1 LVTVCGLLLYN
12 CLFIFFGV
20 NYAVASPLGIEGIE
34 LKPVIEN
41 IAIADTKFVELK
53 EDLRRYQEVIK
64 DSRKLEGLFTIYQDE
79 DGGGVFLEVKPEQLN
94 QSYLATATLESGIGE
109 SGIYSGLPLQ
119 DFLFYFQKVKNRL
132 QFVVKNVK
140 FRTNNNAPEMRSI
153 KRSFSDSVLYSLEI
167 IGVEPHN
174 KNILVNL
181 DELLMQDFS
190 GLSSL
195 LKYSLHADYQLDH
208 NKSYLSKINSFPL
221 NVEIDS
227 NYGFSAPEGA
237 TFLESLP
244 DSRAISLAVHYS
256 FSELPEHKLQN
267 KLEHKLE
274 DKLEHNNYIPRLADD
289 RVGYFITAF
298 QDFSS
303 QNKDDIFVR
312 YLNRWNLEPT
322 NPELAISPPKKQII
336 FWIEN
341 AIPLEYRDAIQEGVL
356 MWNQAFTKA
365 GFENAIAVRQMPDNA
380 DWHPA
385 DVRYNTIRWFNSLDA
400 GFARGPT
407 RVNPL
412 TGEILDA
419 DIIIDAG
426 MVRSIESEYRALIRG
441 NSVALQEDF
450 LDNLSN
456 YCQKNIEQKFLKT
469 TLTTNLKTNNSSNNS
484 FNNDSCYGAD
494 LSFQAAMGALSL
506 SLLEEG
512 KPSNDDTHKYI
523 HEYIHKYIHEYLRYL
538 VAHEVG
544 HTLGLRHNF
553 HGSTML
559 TPQEL
564 NNPEITHTKG
574 LVGSIMD
581 YLPVNI
587 APQGIQQGDYFPTV
601 IGPYDEWA
609 ITYGYKYDYKQTS
622 PHHPSN
628 PDEEK
633 KFLEQIAI
641 ASPEPELS
649 YATDED
655 IRDINPLA
663 NVWDMSSNVLLYSQ
677 WQLDNARLM
686 WEKLNKSYPLPGDS
700 YGNLRVLFN
709 RVFRYYDRNAS
720 LLVNYIGGQSFTRN
734 HTSENT
740 QYSFVPVSKI
750 EQVAALSKLIDYVFA
765 ENVFNFSPQLLNQLA
780 PSRWQHW
787 GNYIPTSRLDYP
799 IHGRIFEMQSQ
810 ILRSLFAGERLSRL
824 LDIELKTTL
833 DNALTI
839 PELFNTL
846 QSGIWSEVLIASKEK
861 PQSISSIR
869 RAIQR
874 EHLNILLEMVL
885 RKVEVPE
892 DGRTIAW
899 YELRQLKK
907 AIYSTLR
914 KSKNLDLYTLAHL
927 EESNSRINKVLNAE
941 LRSD

>member
-1 LVTVCGLLLYN
+1 MKYWRELVAVCGLLLYS
-12 CLFIFFGV
+12 CLFVFFGV
-20 NYAVASPLGIEGIE
+20 NCAVASQLEIQEIEF
-34 LKPVIEN
+34 KPVVEN
-41 IAIADTKFVELK
+41 IAIADTKFIEIK
-53 EDLRRYQEVIK
+53 EDLRRYQKLIK
-64 DSRKLEGLFTIYQDE
+64 DSRKLEGLFNLYQYQDE
-79 DGGGVFLEVKPEQLN
+79 ERGGVFMEIKPEQLN
-94 QSYLATATLESGIGE
+94 QSYIATATLESGIGE

-119 DFLFYFQKVKNRL
+119 DFLFYFQPVKNRL

-140 FRTNNNAPEMRSI
+140 FRTDNNAPEMLSI

-174 KNILVNL
+174 KSILVNL
-181 DELLMQDFS
+181 DELLMQDFP
-190 GLSSL
+190 GLTLL
-195 LKYSLHADYQLDH
+195 LKDSLHADYQLDA
-208 NKSYLSKINSFPL
+208 NKSYLSNINSFPL

-227 NYGFSAPEGA
+227 NYGFSAQEGA
-237 TFLESLP
+237 TFLETLP

-256 FSELPEHKLQN
+256 FSQLPEQKLKN
-267 KLEHKLE
+267 
-274 DKLEHNNYIPRLADD
+274 NNYIPRLADD

-312 YLNRWNLEPT
+312 YINRWNLQPV
-322 NPELAISPPKKQII
+322 NPELVISPPKKQII

-341 AIPLEYRDAIQEGVL
+341 AVPLEYRDGIREGIL
-356 MWNQAFTKA
+356 MWNQAFAKA

-400 GFARGPT
+400 GFARALT

-426 MVRSIESEYRALIRG
+426 MVRSVESEYRALIRG
-441 NSVALQEDF
+441 NSIALKEDS
-450 LDNLSN
+450 LDNPN
-456 YCQKNIEQKFLKT
+456 YSCQENTKQRFLKT
-469 TLTTNLKTNNSSNNS
+469 NFKTYLKTNNSL
-484 FNNDSCYGAD
+484 NNDSCYGAD

-506 SLLEEG
+506 SLLEDG
-512 KPSNDDTHKYI
+512 KPSNHDTHKYI
-523 HEYIHKYIHEYLRYL
+523 HEYLCYL

-544 HTLGLRHNF
+544 HALGLRHNF

-587 APQGIQQGDYFPTV
+587 APQGIQQGDYFPTI

-609 ITYGYKYDYKQTS
+609 ITYGYKYGYKQNS
-622 PHHPSN
+622 PHHSIN
-628 PDEEK
+628 PTEEK
-633 KFLEQIAI
+633 NFLEEIAI

-663 NVWDMSSNVLLYSQ
+663 NVWDMSSDVLLYSQ

-686 WEKLNKSYPLPGDS
+686 WERLDKSYPLQGDS

-709 RVFRYYDRNAS
+709 RIFRYYDRNAF
-720 LLVNYIGGQSFTRN
+720 LLVKYIGGQSFTRN

-740 QYSFVPVSKI
+740 QYSFVPVSQL
-750 EQVAALSKLIDYVFA
+750 EQETALSKLVDYVFA
-765 ENVFNFSPQLLNQLA
+765 EDAFNFSPQLLNQLA

-787 GNYIPTSRLDYP
+787 GNYIPISRLDYP
-799 IHGRIFEMQSQ
+799 IHERIFEMQSQ

-839 PELFNTL
+839 PQLFNTL
-846 QSGIWSEVLIASKEK
+846 QSGIWSEVFIAKKEK

-874 EHLNILLEMVL
+874 EYLDILLEMVL

-927 EESNSRINKVLNAE
+927 EESNSRIIKALNAE
-941 LRSD
+941 LQSD

>member
-1 LVTVCGLLLYN
+1 MKDWRALVATCGLLLYN
-12 CLFIFFGV
+12 CLFIFGGMNGAF
-20 NYAVASPLGIEGIE
+20 ASQLEIPQLEVM
-34 LKPVIEN
+34 PVIESM
-41 IAIADTKFVELK
+41 ASADTKFIEVK
-53 EDLRRYQEVIK
+53 EDLRRYRDLIQ
-64 DSRKLEGLFTIYQDE
+64 DSQKLEGLFTLYQDE
-79 DGGGVFLEVKPEQLN
+79 ERGGVLLEIQPEQLN
-94 QSYLATATLESGIGE
+94 KNYLATATLESGIGE

-119 DFLFYFQKVKNRL
+119 DFLFYFQLVQNRL

-140 FRTNNNAPEMRSI
+140 FRTDKNAPEVISL
-153 KRSFSDSVLYSLEI
+153 KRSFSDSVLFSLDI
-167 IGVEPHN
+167 IGIEPRN
-174 KNILVNL
+174 KSLLVSL
-181 DELLMQDFS
+181 DELLMQDFP
-190 GLSSL
+190 GLNSL
-195 LKYSLHADYQLDH
+195 LKHSLHADYQLDPS
-208 NKSYLSKINSFPL
+208 KSYLSQIQSFPL
-221 NVEIDS
+221 NIEIDS
-227 NYGFSAPEGA
+227 NYGFSALEGA
-237 TFLESLP
+237 TYLETLP
-244 DSRAISLAVHYS
+244 DSRSVTLSVHYS
-256 FSELPEHKLQN
+256 FSQLPE
-267 KLEHKLE
+267 
-274 DKLEHNNYIPRLADD
+274 NNGYIPRLADD

-312 YLNRWNLEPT
+312 YINRWHLEPV
-322 NPELAISPPKKQII
+322 NPLLAISPPKKQII

-341 AIPLEYRDAIQEGVL
+341 AVPLEYRDAIKEGVL
-356 MWNQAFTKA
+356 MWNQAFTQA

-385 DVRYNTIRWFNSLDA
+385 DIRYNTIRWFNSLDA

-426 MVRSIESEYRALIRG
+426 MVRAVESEYRALVGVDSVSLMEDYFKNQKYNCGEDRG
-441 NSVALQEDF
+441 E
-450 LDNLSN
+450 
-456 YCQKNIEQKFLKT
+456 KF
-469 TLTTNLKTNNSSNNS
+469 LKTNNSSR
-484 FNNDSCYGAD
+484 NDSCYGAD
-494 LSFQAAMGALSL
+494 LSFQASMGVLAS
-506 SLLEEG
+506 SLLPDMNTSPQE
-512 KPSNDDTHKYI
+512 KHDAVQSSL
-523 HEYIHKYIHEYLRYL
+523 HKYIHEYLRYL

-559 TPQEL
+559 APQEL

-587 APQGIQQGDYFPTV
+587 APQGVPQGDYFPTI

-609 ITYGYKYDYKQTS
+609 ITYGYKHNLT
-622 PHHPSN
+622 SN
-628 PDEEK
+628 PINPAEEK
-633 KFLEQIAI
+633 NFLAQIAT

-686 WEKLNKSYPLPGDS
+686 WDKLDKNYPLQGDS
-700 YGNLRVLFN
+700 YSNLRVLFQ
-709 RVFRYYDRNAS
+709 RIFRYYDRNAF
-720 LLVNYIGGQSFTRN
+720 LLVKYIGGQSFTRN

-740 QYSFVPVSKI
+740 TQKNIQYSFVPVPKL
-750 EQVAALSKLIDYVFA
+750 EQEMALSRLIDYVFA
-765 ENVFNFSPQLLNQLA
+765 ENAFNFSPQLLNQLA

-787 GNYIPTSRLDYP
+787 GNYIPTARLDYP
-799 IHGRIFEMQSQ
+799 IHERIFELQSA
-810 ILRSLFAGERLSRL
+810 ILRSLFAGERLHRL
-824 LDIELKTTL
+824 LDIELKTTHN
-833 DNALTI
+833 NALTI
-839 PELFNTL
+839 PELFETL
-846 QSGIWSEVLIASKEK
+846 QNGIWSEVLIANQEK
-861 PQSISSIR
+861 SMSISSIR

-874 EHLNILLEMVL
+874 EHLHILLEMVL

-907 AIYSTLR
+907 AISRTLR

-927 EESNSRINKVLNAE
+927 EESNSRIHKILNAE
-941 LRSD
+941 LKTD

>member
-1 LVTVCGLLLYN
+1 MVV
-12 CLFIFFGV
+12 LFIFFSV
-20 NYAVASPLGIEGIE
+20 NSAVASQLEIQEIG

-41 IAIADTKFVELK
+41 IAIADTKFIEIK
-53 EDLRRYQEVIK
+53 EGLRRYQELIK
-64 DSRKLEGLFTIYQDE
+64 DSRKLEGLFNVYQDVE
-79 DGGGVFLEVKPEQLN
+79 GEGVFLEVKPEQLN
-94 QSYLATATLESGIGE
+94 QSYLATTTLESGIGE

-119 DFLFYFQKVKNRL
+119 DFLFYFQPVKNRL

-140 FRTNNNAPEMRSI
+140 FRTDNNAPEMLSI

-167 IGVEPHN
+167 VGVEPHS

-181 DELLMQDFS
+181 NELLMQDFP
-190 GLSSL
+190 GLTSL
-195 LKYSLHADYQLDH
+195 LKYSLHSDYQLDP

-227 NYGFSAPEGA
+227 NYGFSAQEGA
-237 TFLESLP
+237 TFLETLP

-256 FSELPEHKLQN
+256 FSQLPENQLEN
-267 KLEHKLE
+267 KLKAS
-274 DKLEHNNYIPRLADD
+274 NYIPRLADD

-303 QNKDDIFVR
+303 QNKDDVFVR
-312 YLNRWNLEPT
+312 YINRWHLEPV
-322 NPELAISPPKKQII
+322 NSELAISPPKKQII

-341 AIPLEYRDAIQEGVL
+341 AVPLEYRNAIREGIL
-356 MWNQAFTKA
+356 MWNQAFIKA

-426 MVRSIESEYRALIRG
+426 MVRSIESEYRALIGG
-441 NSVALQEDF
+441 NSVALQEGF
-450 LDNLSN
+450 LNNQS
-456 YCQKNIEQKFLKT
+456 YSCQENTAQRFLKT
-469 TLTTNLKTNNSSNNS
+469 NLETNFKINNSSNQS
-484 FNNDSCYGAD
+484 LNNDSCYGAD
-494 LSFQAAMGALSL
+494 LSFQASMGALAS
-506 SLLEEG
+506 SLLQNET
-512 KPSNDDTHKYI
+512 PTNDKTHQ
-523 HEYIHKYIHEYLRYL
+523 YIHEYLRYL

-559 TPQEL
+559 TPQQL

-609 ITYGYKYDYKQTS
+609 ITYGYKYGSKQT
-622 PHHPSN
+622 PPYHPIN
-628 PDEEK
+628 PTEEK
-633 KFLEQIAI
+633 NFLEQIAI

-686 WEKLNKSYPLPGDS
+686 WERLNKSYPLQGDS

-720 LLVNYIGGQSFTRN
+720 LLVKYIGGQSFTRN

-740 QYSFVPVSKI
+740 QYSFVPVSKL
-750 EQVAALSKLIDYVFA
+750 EQETALGKLVDYVFA
-765 ENVFNFSPQLLNQLA
+765 EDAFNFSPQLLNQLA

-787 GNYIPTSRLDYP
+787 GNYIPISRLDYP

-824 LDIELKTTL
+824 LDIELKTTF

-846 QSGIWSEVLIASKEK
+846 QSGIWSEVLIVSKEK

-927 EESNSRINKVLNAE
+927 EESNSRITKALNAE

>member
-1 LVTVCGLLLYN
+1 VN
-12 CLFIFFGV
+12 C
-20 NYAVASPLGIEGIE
+20 AVATQLEMRE
-34 LKPVIEN
+34 FEVKPIIEN
-41 IAIADTKFVELK
+41 IAIADTKFVEIK
-53 EDLRRYQEVIK
+53 EDLRRYQELIK
-64 DSRKLEGLFTIYQDE
+64 NARKFEGLFTLYQDE
-79 DGGGVFLEVKPEQLN
+79 EGGGVLLEIKPEQLN
-94 QSYLATATLESGIGE
+94 QNYLATATLESGIGE

-119 DFLFYFQKVKNRL
+119 DFLFYFQRIKNRL
-132 QFVVKNVK
+132 QFVVRNVK
-140 FRTNNNAPEMRSI
+140 FRTDKNSPEMRSI

-167 IGVEPHN
+167 LGIEPHS
-174 KNILVNL
+174 KSILVNL
-181 DELLMQDFS
+181 GELLMQDFPA
-190 GLSSL
+190 LTSL
-195 LKYSLHADYQLDH
+195 LKDSLHADYQLDS
-208 NKSYLSKINSFPL
+208 NKSFFSQINSFPL
-221 NVEIDS
+221 NIEIDS

-237 TFLESLP
+237 TFLETLP

-256 FSELPEHKLQN
+256 FSQLPE
-267 KLEHKLE
+267 
-274 DKLEHNNYIPRLADD
+274 NNGYVPRLADD

-303 QNKDDIFVR
+303 SNKDDVFVR
-312 YLNRWNLEPT
+312 YINRWHLEPV
-322 NPELAISPPKKQII
+322 NPELSISPPKKQII

-341 AIPLEYRDAIQEGVL
+341 AVPVEYRDAIKEGVL
-356 MWNQAFTKA
+356 MWNQAFAKT

-407 RVNPL
+407 SVNPL

-426 MVRSIESEYRALIRG
+426 MVRSVESEYRALVRG
-441 NSVALQEDF
+441 NSVALT
-450 LDNLSN
+450 DNIFDNRKYSCSEN
-456 YCQKNIEQKFLKT
+456 TEQKFLKT
-469 TLTTNLKTNNSSNNS
+469 NNSAHKS
-484 FNNDSCYGAD
+484 FNNDACYSAD
-494 LSFQAAMGALSL
+494 LSFQASMGALAL
-506 SLLEEG
+506 SLR
-512 KPSNDDTHKYI
+512 KNATHSDDDM
-523 HEYIHKYIHEYLRYL
+523 HEYMHKYIHEYLRYL
-538 VAHEVG
+538 VSHEVG

-559 TPQEL
+559 APQEL

-587 APQGIQQGDYFPTV
+587 APSGIPQGDYFPTV

-609 ITYGYKYDYKQTS
+609 ITYGYKY
-622 PHHPSN
+622 PHN
-628 PDEEK
+628 PINPAEEK
-633 KFLEQIAI
+633 NFLEQIAI

-686 WEKLNKSYPLPGDS
+686 WESLDKSYPLEGDS
-700 YGNLRVLFN
+700 YSNLRVLFN

-720 LLVNYIGGQSFTRN
+720 LLVKYIGGQSFTRN
-734 HTSENT
+734 HVTQNT
-740 QYSFVPVSKI
+740 QYSFVPVSKL
-750 EQVAALSKLIDYVFA
+750 EQEIALSKLMDYVFA
-765 ENVFNFSPQLLNQLA
+765 ENAFNFSPQLLNQLA

-787 GNYIPTSRLDYP
+787 GNYIPIARLDYP
-799 IHGRIFEMQSQ
+799 IHERIFEMQSQ
-810 ILRSLFAGERLSRL
+810 ILRSLFAGERLNRL
-824 LDIELKTTL
+824 LDIELKTTP

-846 QSGIWSEVLIASKEK
+846 QSGIWSEVLIASKGK

-874 EHLNILLEMVL
+874 EYLDILLEMVL

-907 AIYSTLR
+907 AIHSSLR
-914 KSKNLDLYTLAHL
+914 KSKNIDLYTIAHL
-927 EESNSRINKVLNAE
+927 EESNSRITKALNAE